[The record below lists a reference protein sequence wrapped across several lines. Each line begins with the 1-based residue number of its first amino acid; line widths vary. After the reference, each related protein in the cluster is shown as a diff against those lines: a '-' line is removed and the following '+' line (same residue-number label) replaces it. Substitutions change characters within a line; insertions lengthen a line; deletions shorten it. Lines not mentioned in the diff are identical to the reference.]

1 MTALNRLPIV
11 VIAICEA
18 VMIYTATG
26 VAKVVFTQLDAVY
39 AAWYRVGFMA
49 LMLLAW
55 RKPWKAD
62 RRDSLP
68 GTRRDWALLAGFG
81 AALVLM
87 NTMYYVA
94 ISNMDIGIATAIEFI
109 GPLGVAVITGH
120 SWRERVGIGIAACGV
135 VLLAGISLGGENGGS
150 FLIGLIAILIG
161 GSMWGCYIVLGG
173 KVATKGHPIDMLC
186 WGTVLGWLM
195 QSVFLAPGAI
205 AHLAR
210 PKADA
215 TWVHASWGV
224 AALLALLFLV
234 SLFGSFLPY
243 LTDQVVM
250 RRIPSA
256 RYSVVQSINPAMA
269 TFIALAFG
277 EVPTLGECAGIA
289 LVIVAVIVTFSGD
302 ENPA

>member
-26 VAKVVFTQLDAVY
+26 VAKVAFTQLDAVY

-173 KVATKGHPIDMLC
+173 KVATKGHPHA
-186 WGTVLGWLM
+186 VLGYRAWL
-195 QSVFLAPGAI
+195 
-205 AHLAR
+205 
-210 PKADA
+210 ADA
-215 TWVHASWGV
+215 VGV
-224 AALLALLFLV
+224 PGSGRHRPSGQAQGRRDLGARLV
-234 SLFGSFLPY
+234 GRCG
-243 LTDQVVM
+243 V
-250 RRIPSA
+250 
-256 RYSVVQSINPAMA
+256 
-269 TFIALAFG
+269 
-277 EVPTLGECAGIA
+277 AGIA
-289 LVIVAVIVTFSGD
+289 VPGVAVRFVPAVSDRSGGD
-302 ENPA
+302 ATHSVRTLFRGAVHQSRHGHVHRPRFR

>member
-26 VAKVVFTQLDAVY
+26 VAKVAFTQLDAVY

-186 WGTVLGWLM
+186 
-195 QSVFLAPGAI
+195 
-205 AHLAR
+205 
-210 PKADA
+210 
-215 TWVHASWGV
+215 
-224 AALLALLFLV
+224 
-234 SLFGSFLPY
+234 
-243 LTDQVVM
+243 
-250 RRIPSA
+250 
-256 RYSVVQSINPAMA
+256 
-269 TFIALAFG
+269 
-277 EVPTLGECAGIA
+277 
-289 LVIVAVIVTFSGD
+289 
-302 ENPA
+302 